1 MINDN
6 KNNLD
11 EIKISKLLFN
21 EIINALKTMFK
32 KVALREVELSIIYGI
47 VYQIEKMTFQ
57 CDTLLPEELDP
68 IEHLRLFYYIL
79 DGCIYDDSC
88 YKKEY
93 LNYKESI

>member
-57 CDTLLPEELDP
+57 CD
-68 IEHLRLFYYIL
+68 RLFYYIL

>member
-32 KVALREVELSIIYGI
+32 KVALRHAFTRRIRPNRTS
-47 VYQIEKMTFQ
+47 
-57 CDTLLPEELDP
+57 
-68 IEHLRLFYYIL
+68 
-79 DGCIYDDSC
+79 
-88 YKKEY
+88 
-93 LNYKESI
+93 